1 MLNLLKLIH
10 VFLGLNALGA
20 GASVCIRMVKGRS
33 FDMWVKHFLRFSL
46 AAASVGL
53 ILSINH
59 TGVIQLLTML
69 SVYACGF
76 AVLCFRKYSSSEG
89 WAPVVVLSTMSVLCL
104 DTIIAIAHILKA
116 LAPFYPLSRIARP
129 DALLAVFTVTD
140 VLLFALLSMTA
151 LKKIHQHETALV
163 MHKVAR

>member
-20 GASVCIRMVKGRS
+20 GASVCTRMVTGRS

-53 ILSINH
+53 ILSIHH

-69 SVYACGF
+69 TVYACGF
-76 AVLCFRKYSSSEG
+76 AVLSFRKYSVSEG
-89 WAPVVVLSTMSVLCL
+89 WGPAVVLSTMCV
-104 DTIIAIAHILKA
+104 LKA
-116 LAPFYPLSRIARP
+116 LTACNALGRVARP
-129 DALLAVFTVTD
+129 DVLLAVFMVTA

-151 LKKIHQHETALV
+151 LRKIYQHTTDLL
-163 MHKVAR
+163 MDKVAR